1 MPSTQEDIAALLKR
15 AAEYEQAAE
24 RNPTERKLNLWFAA
38 HLLAKAE
45 SLRRLANNQREPPRR
60 T

>member
-24 RNPTERKLNLWFAA
+24 RDPAERKLNLWLAA
-38 HLLAKAE
+38 HLRAKAE
-45 SLRRLANNQREPPRR
+45 SLKRLANNQSEPPCR